1 VIKLVKRAERA
12 EKYAETCV
20 DVALASARKVR
31 RTVLTAFGNLVV
43 SRQRISGH
51 RL

>member
-1 VIKLVKRAERA
+1 MTGDA
-12 EKYAETCV
+12 
-20 DVALASARKVR
+20 ARKVR